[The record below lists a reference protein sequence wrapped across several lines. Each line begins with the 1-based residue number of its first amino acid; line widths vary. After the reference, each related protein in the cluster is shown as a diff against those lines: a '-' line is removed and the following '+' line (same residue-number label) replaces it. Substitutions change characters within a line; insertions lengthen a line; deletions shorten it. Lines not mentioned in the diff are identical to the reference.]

1 MRIPHVFLAM
11 FMLSFLL
18 VLQPARAADDSMPID
33 VSMIQLIANPEK
45 FDGRKVMVT
54 GFMNL
59 EFEGDALY
67 LHRDDFVYGQ
77 MKNGLGLTLS
87 ERQAKAARRWSRH
100 YVRVE
105 GVFNAREA
113 GHFGMYAA
121 SIGQVTRIAGLGRR
135 PK

>member
-1 MRIPHVFLAM
+1 MLKLAAIL
-11 FMLSFLL
+11 LSFLL
-18 VLQPARAADDSMPID
+18 TLSAARAADGIAPIE

-45 FDGRKVMVT
+45 FDGKKVILT

-59 EFEGDALY
+59 EFEGNALY
-67 LHRDDFVYGQ
+67 FHRDDFVYGQ

-87 ERQAKAARRWSRH
+87 EQGTKSASRWSKN

-113 GHFGMYAA
+113 GHFGMYSG
-121 SIGQVTRIAGLGRR
+121 SIEQVTRITGLGRR

>member
-1 MRIPHVFLAM
+1 MKLAAPFLT
-11 FMLSFLL
+11 LL
-18 VLQPARAADDSMPID
+18 LMIQPAHADDGITPME

-45 FDGRKVMVT
+45 FDGKKVVLT
-54 GFMNL
+54 GFLNL
-59 EFEGDALY
+59 EFEGNALY

-87 ERQAKAARRWSRH
+87 ERWAKSASRWSRH

-113 GHFGMYAA
+113 GHLGMYSG
-121 SIGQVTRIAGLGRR
+121 SIEHVAQVRALGRR

>member
-1 MRIPHVFLAM
+1 MLKLAAIL
-11 FMLSFLL
+11 LSFLL
-18 VLQPARAADDSMPID
+18 TLSTARADDGITPMD

-45 FDGRKVMVT
+45 FDGKTVVLT

-59 EFEGDALY
+59 EFEGNALY

-87 ERQAKAARRWSRH
+87 EGLAKSVSRWTRH

-113 GHFGMYAA
+113 GHFGMYSGA
-121 SIGQVTRIAGLGRR
+121 IEQVTRVTGLGRR
-135 PK
+135 LK